1 MGMMSYA
8 GVPYTTA
15 KELYGVSES
24 YYSELQSDAEKTLDM
39 IIAIKEQPC
48 TVILLTQ
55 QFIARCVTA
64 LLVICGVP
72 VERIAEFFEEVF
84 QYHISKGTIHNIQK
98 RASRKA
104 RLIDL
109 RVTLEFIKYVAMD
122 EIFQQGRPVLTGVD
136 LETQYVFIMEETP
149 DRTGSTWESVLNEK
163 KANGLNPTV
172 CVSDSGSGL
181 QKGIPAAYP
190 GITMQLDV
198 FHALRDVGVHVSRQE
213 RRGISL
219 LAELCTLERKVN
231 GKVHQKTIKRY
242 EELSATIDNTLHR
255 TDTLC
260 ILYGWLKELTDFS
273 GYGYAKS
280 LSLCT
285 WILDEMSSLF
295 PESKKFQKALSSFR
309 NRLPDILRFL
319 RRLQD
324 NLKDA
329 AAQKDIAVHDLM
341 LLYNQRACSAY
352 SEKNAAIE
360 KRIFRRLGT
369 RMLEARDILHHTIQI
384 TFRASSMIENVNG
397 RLRCYMNRKRD
408 LSGDFLDLL
417 KLYFNTRK
425 SRRPANKSWTGTSA
439 LDRMTGCDNPSFLDM
454 LYDPPD
460 YIIGK

>member
-1 MGMMSYA
+1 MMSYA

-15 KELYGVSES
+15 KKLYGVRES
-24 YYSELQSDAEKTLDM
+24 YYSELQTDAEKTLDM
-39 IIAIKEQPC
+39 IIAIKEQRC
-48 TVILLTQ
+48 IVILLTQ
-55 QFIARCVTA
+55 QFIERCVTA

-72 VERIAEFFEEVF
+72 VERITEFFEEVF
-84 QYHISKGTIHNIQK
+84 HYHISKGTINNIQK
-98 RASRKA
+98 RASGKA
-104 RLIDL
+104 RFIDL
-109 RVTLEFIKYVAMD
+109 RITLEFIKYVAMD

-149 DRTGSTWESVLNEK
+149 DRTGSTWESALNRK
-163 KANGLNPTV
+163 KASGLNPMV

-181 QKGIPAAYP
+181 QKGIPAAYQ

-198 FHALRDVGVHVSRQE
+198 FHALRDVRVHVSKRE
-213 RRGISL
+213 RRGIAL
-219 LAELCTLERKVN
+219 LTELCTLERKVN
-231 GKVHQKTIKRY
+231 GVKVHRKTVKRY
-242 EELSATIDNTLHR
+242 EELSATIDNTLQK

-260 ILYGWLKELTDFS
+260 ILYDWLKELTDFS
-273 GYGYAKS
+273 GYGYAQS

-295 PESKKFQKALSSFR
+295 PESKKFQKSLSSFR

-329 AAQKDIAVHDLM
+329 AAQKNLEAHDLM

-352 SEKNAAIE
+352 SEDNAAIE
-360 KRIFRRLGT
+360 NRIFHRLGT
-369 RMLEARDILHHTIQI
+369 RMMEARNILHDTIQI

-408 LSGDFLDLL
+408 LSGAFLDLL

-439 LDRMTGCDNPSFLDM
+439 LDRLTGCDNPSFLDM
-454 LYDPPD
+454 LYGPPD

>member
-360 KRIFRRLGT
+360 KRIFHRLGT